1 METQWLTCRLKICP
15 LGRGFCSVAWEL
27 SQSDRK
33 TVVSTLT
40 QRDSLSP
47 MLLSK
52 CEGGKDILQVS
63 LLELPRGSNL
73 GWRSLWLNDTVFI
86 LRSNSKMCGLLTIAS

>member
-1 METQWLTCRLKICP
+1 MEAQWLTCRLKICP
-15 LGRGFCSVAWEL
+15 LGLGFCSVAWEL

-33 TVVSTLT
+33 NVPALT
-40 QRDSLSP
+40 QRGSLSP
-47 MLLSK
+47 MLLGK

-63 LLELPRGSNL
+63 LLELPRESNL

-86 LRSNSKMCGLLTIAS
+86 LRSNSKMCGLLAIAS